1 MGPADSRPGLER
13 SGPVGSRGWM
23 RRGGL
28 EYGSGEALGG
38 GLKGDG
44 VGHDGEKGDIMK
56 KPQTSWCT
64 TGASVCLGY
73 GACVVQPRLAVC
85 FGCRAEPCWA
95 NRPYD
100 MRRAERRAGGPPVWE
115 APHASAGANRPLGA
129 CSAERRER

>member
-1 MGPADSRPGLER
+1 M
-13 SGPVGSRGWM
+13 
-23 RRGGL
+23 
-28 EYGSGEALGG
+28 GSGEALGG

-56 KPQTSWCT
+56 KPQSSWCT

-73 GACVVQPRLAVC
+73 GACVVKPRLAVC

-115 APHASAGANRPLGA
+115 APHASVWGSRLLGA
-129 CSAERRER
+129 CGAERRER